1 MQLIQLIERA
11 NNTLYQ
17 ELNFSFTFLEYHF
30 REIYKFFEKLIIT
43 FMSLSTSEK
52 LEILKRGVEEI
63 IPEKGLEK
71 KLNKNKPLIIK
82 AGFDPTAPDLHL
94 GHTVLINKLKQFQDL
109 GHQVIFLIGDFTGMI
124 GDPSGVSETRP
135 ILTVEQLKK
144 NSETYQEQIFKI
156 LDKKKTKIEFNSTW
170 FKKMT
175 SAELINLSSKM
186 TVARMLERDDFSKR
200 YKGNK
205 PISIH
210 EFIYPLVQGYD
221 SFELKSDVE
230 LGGTDQKFNLLVG
243 RDIQKSFGME
253 EQIIMTLPI
262 LEGTDGVKKMSKSLN
277 NYIGLKESP
286 NDMFGKIM
294 SISDDLMWR
303 YFDLLSFKSS
313 VEIKE
318 LKKKTEQGLN
328 PMEAK
333 KMLSAEIVTRFHG
346 EEKALLAEKEFTNR
360 FSKGNDPA
368 EIKLIKLSM
377 KASSVSILDL
387 LSSEELGDYKLC
399 KSKSEARRMIAQGAV
414 KIDGKK
420 ISDEAI
426 SVQNPSENTYQVGKL
441 KHLKIKLKKG

>member
-1 MQLIQLIERA
+1 
-11 NNTLYQ
+11 
-17 ELNFSFTFLEYHF
+17 
-30 REIYKFFEKLIIT
+30 
-43 FMSLSTSEK
+43 MSLSTSEK

-63 IPEKGLEK
+63 IPENGLEK
-71 KLNKNKPLIIK
+71 KLTKNKPLIIK

-109 GHQVIFLIGDFTGMI
+109 GHKVVFLIGDFTGMI

-144 NSETYQEQIFKI
+144 NSKTYQEQIFKI
-156 LDKKKTKIEFNSTW
+156 LDKKKTKIEFNSSW

-221 SFELKSDVE
+221 SFELKADVE

-262 LEGTDGVKKMSKSLN
+262 LEGTDGVKKMSKSLK
-277 NYIGLKESP
+277 NYIGLQENP

-294 SISDDLMWR
+294 SISDELMWR
-303 YFDLLSFKSS
+303 YFDLLSFKTTA
-313 VEIKE
+313 EIKE
-318 LKKKTEQGLN
+318 IKKKTERGLN

-346 EEKALLAEKEFTNR
+346 EEKAILAEKEFTNR
-360 FSKGNDPA
+360 FSKGNDPT
-368 EIKLIKLSM
+368 EIKLIRLSI
-377 KASSVSILDL
+377 KASSISIIDL
-387 LSSEELGDYKLC
+387 LSNEELGDKRLC
-399 KSKSEARRMIAQGAV
+399 KSKSEAKRMISQGAV
-414 KIDGKK
+414 KIDGNKVT
-420 ISDEAI
+420 DETFLI
-426 SVQNPSENTYQVGKL
+426 QNPSENTFQVGKL

>member
-1 MQLIQLIERA
+1 
-11 NNTLYQ
+11 
-17 ELNFSFTFLEYHF
+17 
-30 REIYKFFEKLIIT
+30 
-43 FMSLSTSEK
+43 MSLSTSEK

-313 VEIKE
+313 AEIKE

-333 KMLSAEIVTRFHG
+333 KILSAEIVTRFHG

-377 KASSVSILDL
+377 KASSISILDL

-414 KIDGKK
+414 KIDGNK
-420 ISDEAI
+420 ISDDAFL
-426 SVQNPSENTYQVGKL
+426 VQNPSEYTYQVGKL
-441 KHLKIKLKKG
+441 KHLKIMLKKG

>member
-1 MQLIQLIERA
+1 
-11 NNTLYQ
+11 
-17 ELNFSFTFLEYHF
+17 
-30 REIYKFFEKLIIT
+30 
-43 FMSLSTSEK
+43 MSLSTSEK

-63 IPEKGLEK
+63 IPENGLEK
-71 KLNKNKPLIIK
+71 KLTKNKPLIIK

-94 GHTVLINKLKQFQDL
+94 GHTVLINKLRQFQDL
-109 GHQVIFLIGDFTGMI
+109 GHKVVFLIGDFTGMI

-221 SFELKSDVE
+221 SFELKSDIE

-313 VEIKE
+313 VEIEE
-318 LKKKTEQGLN
+318 LKKKTEKGLN

-377 KASSVSILDL
+377 KASSISILDL
-387 LSSEELGDYKLC
+387 LSSEELGDHKLC

>member
-1 MQLIQLIERA
+1 
-11 NNTLYQ
+11 
-17 ELNFSFTFLEYHF
+17 
-30 REIYKFFEKLIIT
+30 
-43 FMSLSTSEK
+43 MSLSTSEK

-71 KLNKNKPLIIK
+71 KLNKNKSLIIK

-109 GHQVIFLIGDFTGMI
+109 GHQVVFLIGDFTGMI

-156 LDKKKTKIEFNSTW
+156 LDKKKTKIEFNSSW
-170 FKKMT
+170 FKKMN

-221 SFELKSDVE
+221 SFQLKSDVE

-277 NYIGLKESP
+277 NYIGLQESP

-294 SISDDLMWR
+294 SISDNLMWR

-318 LKKKTEQGLN
+318 IKKKTKKGLN

-333 KMLSAEIVTRFHG
+333 KMLAAEIVTRFHG

-368 EIKLIKLSM
+368 EIKLIKLSL
-377 KASSVSILDL
+377 KASSISILDL
-387 LSSEELGDYKLC
+387 LSSEELGEHKLC
-399 KSKSEARRMIAQGAV
+399 KSKSEARRMVAQGAV
-414 KIDGKK
+414 KIDGNK
-420 ISDEAI
+420 ILDDAFF
-426 SVQNPSENTYQVGKL
+426 VQNPSENTYQVGKL

>member
-1 MQLIQLIERA
+1 
-11 NNTLYQ
+11 
-17 ELNFSFTFLEYHF
+17 
-30 REIYKFFEKLIIT
+30 
-43 FMSLSTSEK
+43 MSLSTSEK

-63 IPEKGLEK
+63 IPENGLEK
-71 KLNKNKPLIIK
+71 KLTKNKPLIIK

-109 GHQVIFLIGDFTGMI
+109 GHKIVFLIGDFTGMI

-144 NSETYQEQIFKI
+144 NSKTYQEQIFKI
-156 LDKKKTKIEFNSTW
+156 LDKKKTKIEFNSSW

-221 SFELKSDVE
+221 SFELKADVE

-262 LEGTDGVKKMSKSLN
+262 LEGTDGVKKMSKSLK
-277 NYIGLKESP
+277 NYIGLQENP

-294 SISDDLMWR
+294 SISDELMWR
-303 YFDLLSFKSS
+303 YFDLLSFKTSA
-313 VEIKE
+313 EIKE
-318 LKKKTEQGLN
+318 IKKKIAQGLN

-333 KMLSAEIVTRFHG
+333 KMLSVEIVTRFHG
-346 EEKALLAEKEFTNR
+346 EEKAILAEKEFTNR
-360 FSKGNDPA
+360 FSRGNDPT

-377 KASSVSILDL
+377 KSSSISIIDL
-387 LSSEELGDYKLC
+387 LSSEELGDKRLC
-399 KSKSEARRMIAQGAV
+399 KSKSEARRMISQGAV
-414 KIDGKK
+414 KIDGNKVT
-420 ISDEAI
+420 DETI
-426 SVQNPSENTYQVGKL
+426 LIQNPSENTYQVGKL

>member
-1 MQLIQLIERA
+1 
-11 NNTLYQ
+11 
-17 ELNFSFTFLEYHF
+17 
-30 REIYKFFEKLIIT
+30 
-43 FMSLSTSEK
+43 MSLSTSEK

-109 GHQVIFLIGDFTGMI
+109 GHQVVFLIGDFTGMI

-377 KASSVSILDL
+377 KASSISILDL
-387 LSSEELGDYKLC
+387 LSSEELGEHKLC
-399 KSKSEARRMIAQGAV
+399 KSKSEAKRMIVQGAV

-420 ISDEAI
+420 ISDDAI
-426 SVQNPSENTYQVGKL
+426 LVQNPSENTYQVGKL

>member
-1 MQLIQLIERA
+1 
-11 NNTLYQ
+11 
-17 ELNFSFTFLEYHF
+17 
-30 REIYKFFEKLIIT
+30 
-43 FMSLSTSEK
+43 MSLSTSEK

-94 GHTVLINKLKQFQDL
+94 GHTVLINKFKQFQDL

-156 LDKKKTKIEFNSTW
+156 LDKKKTKIEFNSSW

-175 SAELINLSSKM
+175 SVELINLSSKM

-377 KASSVSILDL
+377 KTSSISILDL

>member
-1 MQLIQLIERA
+1 
-11 NNTLYQ
+11 
-17 ELNFSFTFLEYHF
+17 
-30 REIYKFFEKLIIT
+30 
-43 FMSLSTSEK
+43 MSLSTSEK
-52 LEILKRGVEEI
+52 LEILKRGVDEI

-109 GHQVIFLIGDFTGMI
+109 GHQVVFLIGDFTGMI

-221 SFELKSDVE
+221 SFELKSDIE

-303 YFDLLSFKSS
+303 YFDLLSFKTSDDIQ
-313 VEIKE
+313 EI
-318 LKKKTEQGLN
+318 KKKTEQGLN

-333 KMLSAEIVTRFHG
+333 KMLSAEIVTRFHS
-346 EEKALLAEKEFTNR
+346 EEKALLAEKEFINR

-368 EIKLIKLSM
+368 EIKLIKLSI
-377 KASSVSILDL
+377 KASSISILDL
-387 LSSEELGDYKLC
+387 LSSEKLGDHKLC

-426 SVQNPSENTYQVGKL
+426 FVQNPSENTYQVGKL

>member
-1 MQLIQLIERA
+1 
-11 NNTLYQ
+11 
-17 ELNFSFTFLEYHF
+17 
-30 REIYKFFEKLIIT
+30 
-43 FMSLSTSEK
+43 MSLSTSEK

-71 KLNKNKPLIIK
+71 KLNKDKPLIIK

-109 GHQVIFLIGDFTGMI
+109 GHQVVFLIGDFTGMI

-377 KASSVSILDL
+377 KASSISILDL

-420 ISDEAI
+420 ITDEAI

>member
-1 MQLIQLIERA
+1 
-11 NNTLYQ
+11 
-17 ELNFSFTFLEYHF
+17 
-30 REIYKFFEKLIIT
+30 
-43 FMSLSTSEK
+43 MSLSTSEK

-63 IPEKGLEK
+63 IPENGLEK
-71 KLNKNKPLIIK
+71 KLTKNKPLIIK

-109 GHQVIFLIGDFTGMI
+109 GHKVVFLIGDFTGMI

-144 NSETYQEQIFKI
+144 NSKTYQEQIFKI
-156 LDKKKTKIEFNSTW
+156 LDKKKTKIEFNSSW

-221 SFELKSDVE
+221 SFELKADVE

-243 RDIQKSFGME
+243 RDNQKSFGME

-262 LEGTDGVKKMSKSLN
+262 LEGTDGVKKMSKSLK
-277 NYIGLKESP
+277 NYIGLQENP

-294 SISDDLMWR
+294 SISDELMWR
-303 YFDLLSFKSS
+303 YFDLLSFKTSA
-313 VEIKE
+313 EIKE
-318 LKKKTEQGLN
+318 IKKKTERGLN

-346 EEKALLAEKEFTNR
+346 EEKAILAEKEFTNR
-360 FSKGNDPA
+360 FSKGNDPT
-368 EIKLIKLSM
+368 EIKLIRLSI
-377 KASSVSILDL
+377 KASSISIIDL
-387 LSSEELGDYKLC
+387 LSNEELGDKRLC
-399 KSKSEARRMIAQGAV
+399 KSKSEARRMISQGAV
-414 KIDGKK
+414 KIDGNKVT
-420 ISDEAI
+420 DETFLI
-426 SVQNPSENTYQVGKL
+426 QNPSENTFQVGKL

>member
-1 MQLIQLIERA
+1 
-11 NNTLYQ
+11 
-17 ELNFSFTFLEYHF
+17 
-30 REIYKFFEKLIIT
+30 
-43 FMSLSTSEK
+43 MSLSTSEK

-109 GHQVIFLIGDFTGMI
+109 GHQVVFLIGDFTGMI

-144 NSETYQEQIFKI
+144 NSETYREQIFKI

-221 SFELKSDVE
+221 SFELKSDIE

-303 YFDLLSFKSS
+303 YFDLLSFKTSDDIQ
-313 VEIKE
+313 EI
-318 LKKKTEQGLN
+318 KKKTEQGLN

-333 KMLSAEIVTRFHG
+333 KMLSAEIVTRFHS
-346 EEKALLAEKEFTNR
+346 EEKALLAEKEFINR

-368 EIKLIKLSM
+368 EIKLIKLSI
-377 KASSVSILDL
+377 KASSISILDL
-387 LSSEELGDYKLC
+387 LSSEKLGDHKLC

-426 SVQNPSENTYQVGKL
+426 FVQNPSENTYQVGKL

>member
-1 MQLIQLIERA
+1 
-11 NNTLYQ
+11 
-17 ELNFSFTFLEYHF
+17 
-30 REIYKFFEKLIIT
+30 
-43 FMSLSTSEK
+43 MSLSTSEK

-109 GHQVIFLIGDFTGMI
+109 GHQVVFLIGDFTGMI

-221 SFELKSDVE
+221 SFELKSDIE

-313 VEIKE
+313 AEIKE

-377 KASSVSILDL
+377 KASSMSILDL

-414 KIDGKK
+414 KIDGNK
-420 ISDEAI
+420 ISDDAFL
-426 SVQNPSENTYQVGKL
+426 VQNPSEYTYQVGKL

>member
-1 MQLIQLIERA
+1 
-11 NNTLYQ
+11 
-17 ELNFSFTFLEYHF
+17 
-30 REIYKFFEKLIIT
+30 
-43 FMSLSTSEK
+43 MSLSTSEK

-109 GHQVIFLIGDFTGMI
+109 GHQVVFLIGDFTGMI

-303 YFDLLSFKSS
+303 YFDLLSFKTSD
-313 VEIKE
+313 EIKE

>member
-1 MQLIQLIERA
+1 
-11 NNTLYQ
+11 
-17 ELNFSFTFLEYHF
+17 
-30 REIYKFFEKLIIT
+30 
-43 FMSLSTSEK
+43 MSLSTSEK

-71 KLNKNKPLIIK
+71 KINKNKPLIIK

-94 GHTVLINKLKQFQDL
+94 GHTVLLNKLKQFQDL
-109 GHQVIFLIGDFTGMI
+109 GHKIVFLIGDFTGMI

-135 ILTVEQLKK
+135 ILTLEQLKK
-144 NSETYQEQIFKI
+144 NSKTYQEQIFKI
-156 LDKKKTKIEFNSTW
+156 LDKKKTKIEFNSSW

-175 SAELINLSSKM
+175 SSELINLSSKM
-186 TVARMLERDDFSKR
+186 TVARMLERDDFNKR

-210 EFIYPLVQGYD
+210 EFIYPLIQGYD
-221 SFELKSDVE
+221 SFELKSDIE

-303 YFDLLSFKSS
+303 FFDLLSFKTS

-318 LKKKTEQGLN
+318 IKKKTEKGLN

-333 KMLSAEIVTRFHG
+333 KMLAAEIVTRFHG
-346 EEKALLAEKEFTNR
+346 EDKAILAEKEFTNR
-360 FSKGNDPA
+360 FSKGNNPT
-368 EIKLIKLSM
+368 EIKLINLSI
-377 KASSVSILDL
+377 KASSISILDL
-387 LSSEELGDYKLC
+387 LSLEELGNDKLC
-399 KSKSEARRMIAQGAV
+399 KSKSEARRMISQGAV
-414 KIDGKK
+414 KIDGNK
-420 ISDEAI
+420 ISDDAI
-426 SVQNPSENTYQVGKL
+426 LVQNPSENTYQVGKL
-441 KHLKIKLKKG
+441 KHLKIKLKKVKT